1 MGSAS
6 PGRCLAGMAPL
17 SKQQIYEMIDA
28 TRRGAVFH
36 KFVINFHPV
45 KEDTRKDLNLWELTR
60 KTLEQIKTQF
70 GDSVP
75 FVATIHD
82 DHTLLRHIH
91 GFFIVEGR
99 LPKEE
104 FAKIKGLWKVAS
116 AEAWRQRRRLDRM
129 HKSLRYQKT
138 APAYRKVQTQTTSR
152 GGEVRMR
159 DIRMQPACQHCG
171 YGGNV
176 RHAGLS
182 AYLPRLQT
190 VAHAEQAR
198 ISISWKEAAP
208 VMLTRCFRIFSQWV
222 SWLAV
227 VLDTSHKLFPG
238 RLAYKHEL
246 NTIEITGFDG
256 NHLLIGEGEYGQVY
270 G

>member
-1 MGSAS
+1 MAIVKAKYVRGKPRIKAHL
-6 PGRCLAGMAPL
+6 RYITHRRGMEGERMTRLLFGKDGPL
-17 SKQQIYEMIDA
+17 SKQQIYAMIDA
-28 TRRGAVFH
+28 SCRGAVFH

-60 KTLEQIKTQF
+60 KTLETIKTQF

-116 AEAWRQRRRLDRM
+116 AEVWLQRRRLDRM
-129 HKSLRYQKT
+129 HRSPRYKKLL
-138 APAYRKVQTQTTSR
+138 PLLEKYKRKHQQGR
-152 GGEVRMR
+152 GRRMR

-171 YGGNV
+171 FGSRSGIP
-176 RHAGLS
+176 
-182 AYLPRLQT
+182 AYLITCPVCKQWLTQRRQIHLELGRGRRL
-190 VAHAEQAR
+190 HR
-198 ISISWKEAAP
+198 
-208 VMLTRCFRIFSQWV
+208 
-222 SWLAV
+222 
-227 VLDTSHKLFPG
+227 
-238 RLAYKHEL
+238 
-246 NTIEITGFDG
+246 
-256 NHLLIGEGEYGQVY
+256 
-270 G
+270 